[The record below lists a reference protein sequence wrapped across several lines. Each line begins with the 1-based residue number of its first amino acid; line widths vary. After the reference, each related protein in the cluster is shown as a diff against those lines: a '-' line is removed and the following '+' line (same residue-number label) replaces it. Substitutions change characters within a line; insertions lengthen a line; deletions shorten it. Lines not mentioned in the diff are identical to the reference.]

1 MGPRGCIG
9 QNMGYMQTRILFA
22 KMIWK
27 LDWEHVNAGEVDWE
41 RDVRL
46 YAIWTKPKVMVRFR
60 AIEREGE
67 AKPNSENHLPLNID

>member
-1 MGPRGCIG
+1 
-9 QNMGYMQTRILFA
+9 MGYMQTRILFA

-27 LDWEHVNAGEVDWE
+27 LDWEHANAGEVDWE

-60 AIEREGE
+60 PIEGKSDK
-67 AKPNSENHLPLNID
+67 ASKLV